1 MKKIA
6 QAIMLLVVT
15 MGLSVSLFGQ
25 GSTTAAFNGTVLD
38 KQGAPLPGATVV
50 AIHLPTNTQY
60 GTITRNDGSFDIPG
74 LQPGGPYDVKV
85 SFVGYKGA
93 AQDSLYLRLGENIDL
108 KFHMEEE
115 NVQLQEVRVVAKTDN
130 TFNASRTGAKTN
142 VTREQM
148 NELPSISR
156 SLQDYTRLTPQA
168 IVTGGGISIAGTN
181 NRYNNFQIDGTVNND
196 VFGLSSSG
204 TNGGQAGTQPISLD
218 AIQELQVV
226 IAPYDV
232 RQGGFTGGGINAV
245 TKSGT
250 NKFSGTAY
258 WFGNNQNFVGKTPT
272 SDPNVT
278 RKKLDSYTDNQ
289 MGISIG
295 GPIVKDKLFFFANA
309 ELAKKDQP
317 STNNLGDGS
326 SNFSKLLLDSIV
338 NRIAQVAPGYNTG
351 GYDAFTNTIK
361 STKLFGRVDWNIN
374 ANNRLTI
381 RHSYVNASS
390 DILSRSADFFRF
402 NNNGYTFLSKT
413 NSTVMELNSRISN
426 NLSNELRVGYTTVRD
441 KRDIMGDPFPFI
453 EIKNIDGASNRTI
466 DLGTERYSAA
476 NELDQNILTISD
488 NFNYYYNF
496 LGKHTFTAGT
506 HNEFFHF
513 RNLFI
518 RDNTGAYIYSS
529 MNAFLNDLLPQEY
542 SYSFSNPSTGST
554 KWAPKFNAYQ
564 LGFFAQDE
572 WSVTNSLKFTYG
584 VRIDVPVF
592 PNKPSANTT
601 FNADPNYSQYGVATD
616 QMPKAKVM
624 WSPRIGFNWDVTGDR
639 STQLRGGAGIF
650 TGRLPFVWLSNQ
662 FSNTGNEYVRY
673 DFKGAANFPT
683 GFQFRPDPNNQW
695 VGTSPLSSEIDVVD
709 PHFKFPQSFR
719 ANLAVDQKL
728 PYGIKGT
735 LEGIYTKKMN
745 DIMYKDLTKNE
756 TGNLAGI
763 DNRPTYTKIAGTPYT
778 NVIYLTNTNK
788 GYSYSIT
795 AMLNKDFNFGLSTMA
810 AYTYGKSESVNDGT
824 SSQAYS
830 NWRYNYQYNGSN
842 NPEMS
847 YSAFD
852 VRHRIVAS
860 VTYKKEYLNKF
871 ATSVG
876 LFYNGQ
882 SGANFSYVYNG
893 DINGDGEY
901 YNDLIFVPT
910 DGQIDQMLANGQFVT
925 TTSNT
930 TAPAVQAAEL
940 KKFFADEP
948 YLKNRR
954 GEYSQRNGARVPFV
968 HQFDLRIAQDF
979 YLNVAGKKN
988 TLQVTLDIFNLANF
1002 LNKDWGRVYSAG
1014 YSYSLMQYAG
1024 KQAVTNLPLYSFK
1037 QLGGNGHA
1045 WQIDDFNSRWRAQLG
1060 LRYIFN

>member
-15 MGLSVSLFGQ
+15 LGLSVSVFGQ
-25 GSTTAAFNGTVLD
+25 SSTTAAFNGKVLD

-50 AIHLPTNTQY
+50 AIHMPTNTQY
-60 GTITRNDGSFDIPG
+60 GTITRDDGTFDLPG
-74 LQPGGPYDVKV
+74 LMPGGPYNVKV

-93 AQDSLYLRLGENIDL
+93 SQDSIYLHLGENVDL
-108 KFHMEEE
+108 KFQMQEE
-115 NVQLQEVRVVAKTDN
+115 NVQMAEVRIVAKADN
-130 TFNASRTGAKTN
+130 TFNAARTGAKTN
-142 VTREQM
+142 VSREQI

-168 IVTGGGISIAGTN
+168 VVVGGGISIAGSN

-204 TNGGQAGTQPISLD
+204 TNGGQASTQPISLD

-232 RQGGFTGGGINAV
+232 RQGGFTGGAINAV

-250 NKFSGTAY
+250 NSFTGTAY
-258 WFGNNQNFVGKTPT
+258 WFGNNQNLVGKTPT
-272 SDPNVT
+272 SDPAIT
-278 RKKLDSYTDNQ
+278 RKKLNDYKDNQ
-289 MGISIG
+289 FGLSIG
-295 GPIVKDKLFFFANA
+295 GPIIKDKLFFFANA

-317 STNNLGDGS
+317 STNNLGEG
-326 SNFSKLLLDSIV
+326 SNFSKDTLDAIV
-338 NRIAQVAPGYNTG
+338 NRIAQIDPTYNTG
-351 GYDAFTNTIK
+351 GYDAYTSTTK
-361 STKLFGRVDWNIN
+361 STKLFGRIDWNIN
-374 ANNRLTI
+374 AKNRLTI
-381 RHSYVNASS
+381 RHSYVDASS
-390 DILSRSADFFRF
+390 DILSRTANFFRF

-413 NSTVMELNSRISN
+413 NSSVMELNSRISN

-441 KRDIMGDPFPFI
+441 KRDIMGTPFPFI
-453 EIKNIDGASNRTI
+453 EIRNIDGISSQTI
-466 DLGTERYSAA
+466 DLGTERYSNA
-476 NELDQNILTISD
+476 NLLNQNIFTLSD

-506 HNEFFHF
+506 HNEFFNF
-513 RNLFI
+513 KNLFI

-529 MNAFLNDLLPQEY
+529 LTKFLTDALPQEY
-542 SYSFSNPSTGST
+542 SYSFSNPSTGS
-554 KWAPKFNAYQ
+554 KQWAPTFSAYQ
-564 LGFFAQDE
+564 LGFFVQDE
-572 WSVTNSLKFTYG
+572 WSLSNAFKLTYG

-592 PNKPSANTT
+592 PDHPSSNTA
-601 FNADPNYSQYGVATD
+601 FAADPNYSKYGVATD
-616 QMPKAKVM
+616 KMPQAKVM
-624 WSPRIGFNWDVTGDR
+624 WSPRVGFNWDVTGDR

-662 FSNTGNEYVRY
+662 FSNTGNEYARY
-673 DFKGAANFPT
+673 DYKGGAANFPAD
-683 GFQFRPDPNNQW
+683 FHLEPNVNQQW
-695 VGTSPLSSEIDVVD
+695 VFGSPLSSEIDVVD

-745 DIMYKDLTKNE
+745 DILYQDLTKTV
-756 TGNLAGI
+756 TGTVAGI
-763 DNRPTYTKIAGTPYT
+763 DNRPTYTKVAGTPYT

-788 GYSYSIT
+788 GYSYSLT
-795 AMLNKDFNFGLSTMA
+795 AMLNKDFNFGLTTMV

-847 YSAFD
+847 FSAFD
-852 VRHRIVAS
+852 VRNRIVAA

-882 SGANFSYVYNG
+882 TGANFSYVYNG

-910 DGQIDQMLANGQFVT
+910 DGQIDQMLTNGQFVT
-925 TTSNT
+925 NSSNN
-930 TAPAVQAAEL
+930 TAPAAQAAAL
-940 KKFFADEP
+940 KSFLGSES
-948 YLKNRR
+948 YLKDRR
-954 GEYSQRNGARVPFV
+954 GQYAQRNGATVPFV
-968 HQFDLRIAQDF
+968 HELDLRVTQDF
-979 YLNVAGKKN
+979 FLNVAGKKN

-1014 YSYSLMQYAG
+1014 YSYSLMQYTG

-1037 QLGGNGHA
+1037 PINGHA